1 MPSNVGKWWGNIKL
15 NGNWCKSEIN
25 IVAKNKDGIILGEC
39 KYKNK
44 LVGLKELELLKLKAN
59 FVSNEN
65 KNIYYLL
72 VSHSGFT
79 DELLSIKDDNLI
91 LINGFKM
98 LL

>member
-1 MPSNVGKWWGNIKL
+1 M
-15 NGNWCKSEIN
+15 
-25 IVAKNKDGIILGEC
+25 GEC

-44 LVGLKELELLKLKAN
+44 LVGLKELELLKLKVN

-79 DELLSIKDDNLI
+79 DELLNIKDDNII
-91 LINGFKM
+91 LVAGFKIIDR
-98 LL
+98 